1 MPWKK
6 SDGTI
11 VQIGKSWVDDNKIR
25 HPSNWNIWT
34 DDYKKSMGLTWEDPP
49 SIPTPYDDRFY
60 LGRDDKGNLREKSLT
75 DVNVVDLDGKALID
89 PNTGKQMVDLGLKSV
104 WIAKTKEKTNNLL
117 ARTDWM
123 VVRKSEK
130 GTAIPTATAT
140 YRDKVRTACD
150 TIETKI
156 NNCSNLTEFKALF
169 DNPLDKD
176 GKPTLDNAPIFDFP
190 SEE

>member
-6 SDGTI
+6 TDGTI

-34 DDYKKSMGLTWEDPP
+34 DAYKKSMGLTWEDPP

-140 YRDKVRTACD
+140 YRDKVRTACN
-150 TIETKI
+150 TIEIKI
-156 NNCSNLTEFKALF
+156 NNCSKFTEFKALF
-169 DNPLDKD
+169 DCPVDSKGD
-176 GKPTLDNAPIFDFP
+176 VSGPAPIDDFP
-190 SEE
+190 EET

>member
-34 DDYKKSMGLTWEDPP
+34 DAYKKSMGLTWEDPP

-89 PNTGKQMVDLGLKSV
+89 PDTGKQMVDLGLKSV

-150 TIETKI
+150 TIETAI
-156 NNCSNLTEFKALF
+156 NNCSNLTQFMALF
-169 DNPLDKD
+169 ETPVDSDN
-176 GKPTLDNAPIFDFP
+176 KPTGNAPINDFP
-190 SEE
+190 DEI

>member
-34 DDYKKSMGLTWEDPP
+34 DAYKKSMGLTWEDPP

-104 WIAKTKEKTNNLL
+104 WIAKPKEKTNNLL

>member
-34 DDYKKSMGLTWEDPP
+34 DAYKKSMGLTWEDPP

-75 DVNVVDLDGKALID
+75 DVNVVDLDGKAFID
-89 PNTGKQMVDLGLKSV
+89 PDTGKQMVDLGLKSV

>member
-34 DDYKKSMGLTWEDPP
+34 DAYKKSMGLTWEDPP

-89 PNTGKQMVDLGLKSV
+89 PNTGKQIVDLGLKSV

>member
-34 DDYKKSMGLTWEDPP
+34 DAYKKSMGLTWEDPP

-89 PNTGKQMVDLGLKSV
+89 PDTGKQMVDLGLKSV

>member
-6 SDGTI
+6 TDGTI

-34 DDYKKSMGLTWEDPP
+34 DAYKKSMGLTWEDPP

>member
-34 DDYKKSMGLTWEDPP
+34 DAYKKSMGLTWEDPP

-130 GTAIPTATAT
+130 GTAIPTTTAT

-176 GKPTLDNAPIFDFP
+176 GKPTLDNAPMFDFP
-190 SEE
+190 KES

>member
-34 DDYKKSMGLTWEDPP
+34 DAYKKSMGLTWEDPP

-140 YRDKVRTACD
+140 YRDKDRTACD
-150 TIETKI
+150 TLETKI

>member
-34 DDYKKSMGLTWEDPP
+34 DAYKKSMGLTWEDPP

-60 LGRDDKGNLREKSLT
+60 LGRDDKGNLKEKSLT
-75 DVNVVDLDGKALID
+75 DVNVVDIDGKALID
-89 PNTGKQMVDLGLKSV
+89 PDTGKQMVDLGLKSV

-176 GKPTLDNAPIFDFP
+176 GNPTLENAPIFDFP

>member
-6 SDGTI
+6 SDGTT
-11 VQIGKSWVDDNKIR
+11 VQIGKSWVDDNNIR

-34 DDYKKSMGLTWEDPP
+34 DAYKKSMGLTWEDPP

>member
-34 DDYKKSMGLTWEDPP
+34 DAYKKSMGLTWEDPP

-60 LGRDDKGNLREKSLT
+60 LGRDDKGNLKEKSLT
-75 DVNVVDLDGKALID
+75 DVNVVDIDGKALID
-89 PNTGKQMVDLGLKSV
+89 PDTGKQMVDLGLKSV

-156 NNCSNLTEFKALF
+156 NDCSNLTEFKALF

>member
-34 DDYKKSMGLTWEDPP
+34 DAYKKSMGLTWEDPP

-123 VVRKSEK
+123 DVRKSEK

-156 NNCSNLTEFKALF
+156 NNCSNLTEFKALLTTHLIKMV
-169 DNPLDKD
+169 NQL
-176 GKPTLDNAPIFDFP
+176 
-190 SEE
+190 

>member
-1 MPWKK
+1 
-6 SDGTI
+6 
-11 VQIGKSWVDDNKIR
+11 
-25 HPSNWNIWT
+25 
-34 DDYKKSMGLTWEDPP
+34 
-49 SIPTPYDDRFY
+49 
-60 LGRDDKGNLREKSLT
+60 
-75 DVNVVDLDGKALID
+75 
-89 PNTGKQMVDLGLKSV
+89 
-104 WIAKTKEKTNNLL
+104 
-117 ARTDWM
+117 M

-140 YRDKVRTACD
+140 YRDKVRTACY